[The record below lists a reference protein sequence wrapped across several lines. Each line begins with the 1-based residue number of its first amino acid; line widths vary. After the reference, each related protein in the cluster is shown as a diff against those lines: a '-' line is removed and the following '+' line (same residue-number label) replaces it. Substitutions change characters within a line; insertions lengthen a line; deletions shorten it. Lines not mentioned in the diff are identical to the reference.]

1 MHPCRTVFFV
11 NEINDFFRRI
21 NDVKIECSFVPT
33 MGISSALSVCKT
45 KYNRKSIKETLGT
58 LAAELGGKVYLFDR
72 NVVLVCCLPN

>member
-1 MHPCRTVFFV
+1 
-11 NEINDFFRRI
+11 
-21 NDVKIECSFVPT
+21 

-45 KYNRKSIKETLGT
+45 KYNRKPIKETLGT